1 MLTRSELDRGRLG
14 RGRGGTHGGEG
25 HELQDAASAALL
37 QAVHT
42 LFHEPLHE
50 LCVGAG
56 GPRAQDGGNEQE
68 QVGYVEKRGKEK
80 TPMRRAWEAAR
91 FWKKKEV
98 PRVSPKRVHQK
109 EKVLKKAEGEPED
122 SMGLG
127 HRRAGAQGRWARG
140 EEGNEAEDTRFGN
153 RGGRPHP
160 ELGSVDLS
168 C

>member
-68 QVGYVEKRGKEK
+68 QVGYVEKRG
-80 TPMRRAWEAAR
+80 
-91 FWKKKEV
+91 
-98 PRVSPKRVHQK
+98 
-109 EKVLKKAEGEPED
+109 EGED
-122 SMGLG
+122 SHEKGLG
-127 HRRAGAQGRWARG
+127 SGQIL
-140 EEGNEAEDTRFGN
+140 EEERSAKGVPKTGTSKRK
-153 RGGRPHP
+153 
-160 ELGSVDLS
+160 ST
-168 C
+168 

>member
-1 MLTRSELDRGRLG
+1 MAMWKRG
-14 RGRGGTHGGEG
+14 
-25 HELQDAASAALL
+25 
-37 QAVHT
+37 
-42 LFHEPLHE
+42 
-50 LCVGAG
+50 
-56 GPRAQDGGNEQE
+56 
-68 QVGYVEKRGKEK
+68 GKEK